1 VRSPTL
7 CGKDRKR
14 DGQVGGSADDR
25 PEQAAKPGGH
35 RGGRDAN
42 AELAKAARTDHSSAF
57 DRSCARPQCAAPS
70 AAESDQSSSP
80 EPSRLA
86 RVWARAARRQAGD
99 RGQQLVRH
107 PPAGHR
113 DLEQQADGSG

>member
-1 VRSPTL
+1 
-7 CGKDRKR
+7 
-14 DGQVGGSADDR
+14 VGGSADDR

-57 DRSCARPQCAAPS
+57 DRSCGRPQCAATS

-86 RVWARAARRQAGD
+86 RVWGEGGGQAGPFA
-99 RGQQLVRH
+99 GQQVSVDHLT
-107 PPAGHR
+107 
-113 DLEQQADGSG
+113 EQGVTEVVAFLAGSGH